1 MDYFQEFVPKQLVV
15 RAELKYME
23 VKSAEQTLLT
33 VEKTQIVW
41 LKYVTWHVKYIQR
54 GWVYVVL
61 EFKVKV

>member
-41 LKYVTWHVKYIQR
+41 LKYVTWHVQYIHR

>member
-15 RAELKYME
+15 RTELKYME

-41 LKYVTWHVKYIQR
+41 LKYVTWHVKHIHR

>member
-15 RAELKYME
+15 RAELRYME

-33 VEKTQIVW
+33 VEKMQIVW
-41 LKYVTWHVKYIQR
+41 LKYVTWHVKHMQR

>member
-15 RAELKYME
+15 RAELRYLE

-33 VEKTQIVW
+33 VEKMQIVW